1 MHFPGL
7 MNRALELPSARPPVE
22 GVVLFNGMAGR
33 AGMISDKSLM
43 GNATFFAICS
53 MRNGDE
59 SAMINVQ
66 NSSSELN
73 NNCGMRARPL
83 SLQQQYLTEK

>member
-1 MHFPGL
+1 M
-7 MNRALELPSARPPVE
+7 E

-73 NNCGMRARPL
+73 NNCGMRAL
-83 SLQQQYLTEK
+83 SLCSVNTLLRNSNATKHSSAKGVIVLI